1 MILDQY
7 GRLLPELL
15 PNRPQP
21 RSGRWLLDDPNDRN
35 YTDVSRD
42 LSPERIDSIM
52 SRANQGDAADQAEL
66 ANLLLE
72 KNHEIKHAF
81 SVRVNS
87 ILGLKYTVEPGDDD
101 SPEAKAAAEAFH
113 RALKNC
119 GDRDDCD

>member
-52 SRANQGDAADQAEL
+52 CRANQGDAADQAEL

-72 KNHEIKHAF
+72 KKHEI
-81 SVRVNS
+81 
-87 ILGLKYTVEPGDDD
+87 
-101 SPEAKAAAEAFH
+101 
-113 RALKNC
+113 
-119 GDRDDCD
+119 